1 MNINWLESLLYG
13 FISGLAEFLPIS
25 AQAHQTILAKLFGL
39 TGNSAFINLWIHCGM
54 LLGLYVATREHLWV
68 LYREMRL
75 AAVPKRRRRR
85 EPDAKSI
92 MQIKLIKT
100 AFWLM
105 AVCFI
110 FYPVTRLWQNKI
122 HIVGLLLI
130 VNGLIIIV
138 PQFLFSGNKDARRM
152 SAADGIL
159 LGLANGL
166 FILPGISRI
175 AISTT
180 VSHARG
186 VERTSALNW
195 ALCLS
200 IPALAF
206 LIGFDIYSII
216 FAGTG
221 VNAFVDVI
229 KCLLAAASAYLGSYL
244 SITVMRFISVHSGYY
259 AFGYYSWGAALF
271 AFILFLTI

>member
-1 MNINWLESLLYG
+1 MNINWLESLLYS

-25 AQAHQTILAKLFGL
+25 AHAHQALFTKLFGI
-39 TGNSAFINLWIHCGM
+39 TGNLASMNLCIHCGIM
-54 LLGLYVATREHLWV
+54 LGLYFATREHLWV

-85 EPDAKSI
+85 EPDSKCV
-92 MQIKLIKT
+92 MQVRLIKT
-100 AFWLM
+100 AFWLL
-105 AVCFI
+105 AFGFL
-110 FYPVTRLWQNKI
+110 FYPVTRLWQSKM

-130 VNGLIIIV
+130 VNGIIIIF

-152 SAADGIL
+152 SVLDGVL
-159 LGLANGL
+159 LGLTNAA
-166 FILPGISRI
+166 FVLPGISRI

-186 VERTSALNW
+186 VDRTNALNW

-206 LIGFDIYSII
+206 LIGFDVYDII
-216 FAGTG
+216 SLGIG
-221 VNAFVDVI
+221 VNGILDI
-229 KCLLAAASAYLGSYL
+229 LKCFLSGASAFLGAYVS
-244 SITVMRFISVHSGYY
+244 VMIIRFISVHTGYY

-271 AFILFLTI
+271 SFILFLTI